1 MAHAEKRD
9 GKLTGRWMG
18 EVDLR
23 HKGGP
28 RFRHAFESK
37 RLAVGYEAYVRA
49 TGEEPSGLDGEASG
63 LTFKAVAKEL
73 KAAGGPGGV
82 WARGKDDSVIERLQF
97 VMDSKIGKMVITK
110 VTYAVCEEFVALLRK
125 RPGKAKG
132 SKLSARTVN
141 RYLTAISTVMTY
153 AETKA
158 YVPTAPKLPW
168 QKEVKKRGRK
178 TTEAQDR
185 AIHGCLL
192 SEGWKAEAF
201 IFDVLGVTGF
211 RWGELESLR
220 PDQIEDEWVTLDDP
234 DDIKNEEPRVAYI
247 GQVMARELRAMV
259 AAKALPK
266 YDTMRKR
273 LKLALK
279 TCGYESS
286 RPIHTIRHTT
296 CSRVVANEKN
306 LPLAQR
312 LLGHKSI
319 QTTMG
324 YVHHDREALREAAK
338 NLSPQR
344 GELPQEPQTSDL
356 VEFKRK
362 A

>member
-23 HKGGP
+23 HKSGL
-28 RFRHAFESK
+28 RFRRAFESK

-49 TGEEPSGLDGEASG
+49 TGEEPPGLDGEASG
-63 LTFKAVAKEL
+63 LTFTTVAQEL
-73 KAAGGPGGV
+73 KDAGGPGGV
-82 WARGKDDSVIERLQF
+82 WARGKDASGIGRLQF
-97 VMDSKIGKMVITK
+97 VMDSKIGSLPINK
-110 VTYAVCEEFVALLRK
+110 VTYAAVEDFVAMLRK
-125 RPGKAKG
+125 RPGMTAGAKLTSG
-132 SKLSARTVN
+132 TVN
-141 RYLTAISTVMTY
+141 RYLSAISTVMAY

-158 YVPTAPKLPW
+158 YVASAPKLPW
-168 QKEVKKRGRK
+168 QKEIKKRGRK
-178 TTEAQDR
+178 TTETQDR
-185 AIHGCLL
+185 AVHGWLVAQ
-192 SEGWKAEAF
+192 GWAAEAF
-201 IFDVLGVTGF
+201 VFTVLGVTGF
-211 RWGELESLR
+211 RWGELEGLR
-220 PDQIEDEWVTLDDP
+220 PEQIEDEWVTLDNP

-259 AAKALPK
+259 AAKALPG
-266 YDTMRKR
+266 YDTMHKR
-273 LKLALK
+273 LTLALK
-279 TCGYESS
+279 ACGYESS

-312 LLGHKSI
+312 LLGHRNI

-324 YVHHDREALREAAK
+324 YVHHDRDALREAAK
-338 NLSPQR
+338 KLSPQR
-344 GELPQEPQTSDL
+344 GELPTSEL
-356 VEFKRK
+356 IEFARK